1 MTQDPAR
8 ARFVIIQI
16 ARVSGVALAWFGLMI
31 IGGKFDLPPLAGY
44 FFAVAG
50 AVEAM
55 VLPLLLARRWKTPS
69 E

>member
-8 ARFVIIQI
+8 ARFIIIQLVRI
-16 ARVSGVALAWFGLMI
+16 GGVALAWFGLMI
-31 IGGKFDLPPLAGY
+31 IGGKLDLPPLAGY

-55 VLPLLLARRWKTPS
+55 ILPLLLARCWKTP
-69 E
+69 